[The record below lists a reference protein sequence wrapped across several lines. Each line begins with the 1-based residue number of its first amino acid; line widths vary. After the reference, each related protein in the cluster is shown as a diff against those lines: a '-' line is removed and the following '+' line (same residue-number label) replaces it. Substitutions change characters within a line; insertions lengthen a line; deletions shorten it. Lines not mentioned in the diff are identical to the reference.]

1 MFIGEFTHAL
11 DAKGR
16 VAVPSTFRNTLGNSA
31 VLTRGLD
38 GALFLYTR
46 EDWNI
51 FIEKI
56 SQLPISNEQAR
67 AFTRH
72 MLSGAIEVEPD
83 AQGRIM
89 IPAYLREFAFSGKT
103 VVFAGLNTRIEL
115 WDETKW
121 REYQSKTAQTANE
134 LAATLTPFGI

>member
-11 DAKGR
+11 DIKGR
-16 VAVPSTFRNTLGNSA
+16 VAVPSTFRTKLGNSA

-38 GALFLYTR
+38 GALFLYTK
-46 EDWNI
+46 EDWQI
-51 FIEKI
+51 FMEKI
-56 SQLPISNEQAR
+56 AQLPISHEQSR
-67 AFTRH
+67 AFSRH
-72 MLSGAIEVEPD
+72 VLSGAIEVEPD

-103 VVFAGLNTRIEL
+103 VVFAGLNNRIEI

-121 REYQSKTAQTANE
+121 RAYQSQTAAMASE
-134 LAATLTPFGI
+134 LVAGLTPFGI

>member
-1 MFIGEFTHAL
+1 MFIGEFTHTL

-56 SQLPISNEQAR
+56 SQLPISNEQSR
-67 AFTRH
+67 AFARH
-72 MLSGAIEVEPD
+72 VLSGAIEVETD

-103 VVFAGLNTRIEL
+103 VVFAGLNNRIEL

-121 REYQSKTAQTANE
+121 REYQTKTAQTANE
-134 LAATLTPFGI
+134 LAAALTPFGI